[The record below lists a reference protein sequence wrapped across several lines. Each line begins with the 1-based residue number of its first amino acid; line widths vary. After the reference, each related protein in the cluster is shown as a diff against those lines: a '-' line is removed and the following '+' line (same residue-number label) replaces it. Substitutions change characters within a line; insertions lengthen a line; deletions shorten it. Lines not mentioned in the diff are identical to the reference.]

1 MLEYGFP
8 VTCIFQYKERI
19 ADSTQ
24 WKLSG
29 KPIGKICFTITH
41 GVWRFFSQVII
52 FIRLPMITWLFIHPS
67 KILWLFIKE
76 LFFHWK
82 ALLKLYVSLV
92 VTILEY
98 YVLHYVKSAQI
109 RIFFWSVFSPIRAE
123 YGPEKAPY
131 LDLFHAVLVEWY
143 W

>member
-52 FIRLPMITWLFIHPS
+52 FIWLPMITKLFIHPS
-67 KILWLFIKE
+67 KILWLFTKE
-76 LFFHWK
+76 LFFHSK
-82 ALLKLYVSLV
+82 ALVKLYVSLV
-92 VTILEY
+92 VTSLEY
-98 YVLHYVKSAQI
+98 YVLHYVKSTQI
-109 RIFFWSVFSPIRAE
+109 RIFF
-123 YGPEKAPY
+123 GPYFP
-131 LDLFHAVLVEWY
+131 LFGLNRDQNKLRIWTFFTQY
-143 W
+143 